1 MRGIDLA
8 GPKRGTYSCA
18 DPWLHDAHVVST
30 MLEHELTR
38 LVTDDVSD
46 VKRFGGLELVDLAPV
61 PVS

>member
-1 MRGIDLA
+1 
-8 GPKRGTYSCA
+8 
-18 DPWLHDAHVVST
+18 